1 MGRTVKRFIL
11 TASAIAG
18 ILSLAACGVS
28 TEDFEAAQASHAA
41 VASEKEALQVQL
53 EDTQAQLALAQDE
66 AEELR
71 AAEEER
77 VAAQE
82 AEEARKAKEKED
94 REAAAAAEK
103 AKANKAKKVTK
114 RALAQIVK
122 QPDSHIDE
130 NVIIYGLVTQ
140 FDSATGSCTFRAEL
154 SHAQVG
160 KYDYEHNSMFTAGD
174 GLADCDA
181 LDDIVAEDIV
191 QITATVTG
199 SLSYDTTIGGS
210 TTVPKFQVV
219 KIKRL

>member
-11 TASAIAG
+11 AASAIAG

-82 AEEARKAKEKED
+82 AEEARKAKEKKEKEAGGQD
-94 REAAAAAEK
+94 RKSQRQQGQEGHQAGACANREA
-103 AKANKAKKVTK
+103 T
-114 RALAQIVK
+114 
-122 QPDSHIDE
+122 
-130 NVIIYGLVTQ
+130 
-140 FDSATGSCTFRAEL
+140 
-154 SHAQVG
+154 
-160 KYDYEHNSMFTAGD
+160 
-174 GLADCDA
+174 GLAH
-181 LDDIVAEDIV
+181 
-191 QITATVTG
+191 
-199 SLSYDTTIGGS
+199 
-210 TTVPKFQVV
+210 
-219 KIKRL
+219 R

>member
-1 MGRTVKRFIL
+1 MKRFL
-11 TASAIAG
+11 ATATALAG
-18 ILSLAACGVS
+18 ILSMAACGVS
-28 TEDFEAAQASHAA
+28 AEEFEAAQASSAA
-41 VASEKEALQVQL
+41 ISAEKEALQAQL
-53 EDTQAQLALAQDE
+53 AETETQLALANEE
-66 AEELR
+66 AAELR

-77 VAAQE
+77 AAAAE
-82 AEEARKAKEKED
+82 AQKARKAKEKED
-94 REAAAAAEK
+94 REAEAAAEK
-103 AKANKAKKVTK
+103 TKANKAKKVTK

-130 NVIIYGLVTQ
+130 NVILYGLVTQ
-140 FDSATGSCTFRAEL
+140 FDSATGPCTFRAEL

-174 GLADCDA
+174 GLEDCEA